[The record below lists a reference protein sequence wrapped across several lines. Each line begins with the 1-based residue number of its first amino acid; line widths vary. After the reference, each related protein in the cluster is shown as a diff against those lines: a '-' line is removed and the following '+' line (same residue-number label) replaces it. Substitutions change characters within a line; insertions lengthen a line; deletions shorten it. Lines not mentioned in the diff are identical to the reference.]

1 MSHGTIF
8 PYPPIMAADGVGELL
23 EDTGRT
29 TDDAG
34 GDEAIGGDGPVVAL
48 VVAGSRGD
56 AQPFVALGRELRL
69 RGARPVLM
77 THAEHRPLAAA
88 HGVAFVQLPGDPRAM
103 LATRAG
109 LELLDSRDL
118 VRSLGG
124 LRDLAADLV
133 DEVITT
139 LEGALA
145 DVDVVV
151 FSTLAVAAYHV
162 AEAHGVPAIWAVL
175 QPVTETREW
184 PSLLVAPGRDLGG
197 MLNLASHRVADRL
210 AWWTL
215 APGLTAYRR
224 RLGLPRFERGQIRE
238 SMVTLGGWSQQLA
251 PRPQDWP
258 PRVAV
263 TGAWRLPV
271 TAEPELPPAVAEFLA
286 DGPSPVYIG
295 MGSAT
300 VPDPAAV
307 TDMFLAA
314 ARDVGVRVV
323 LSSGWAG
330 LGRTGA
336 SDVVAAGGTGLG
348 AGVGAG
354 ADAGAVEIDPG
365 VLVVGDVS
373 HGHLFPQCAAIVH
386 HAGAGTTHTA
396 LAAGVPQVPT
406 PFWADQG
413 FWAARMQNLGVAVTP
428 VPKRA
433 WSRAAL
439 ACAVA
444 QATGEPWRAVRAAR
458 VARIEREHDGT
469 LAAAATIVAAA
480 QGR

>member
-1 MSHGTIF
+1 M
-8 PYPPIMAADGVGELL
+8 
-23 EDTGRT
+23 
-29 TDDAG
+29 
-34 GDEAIGGDGPVVAL
+34 VAL

-56 AQPFVALGRELRL
+56 AQPFVALGRELL
-69 RGARPVLM
+69 QRGARPILM
-77 THAEHRPLAAA
+77 THAEHRPLAEA
-88 HGVAFVQLPGDPRAM
+88 HGLAFVQLPGDPRAM

-109 LELLDSRDL
+109 LELLDSRDP

-162 AEAHGVPAIWAVL
+162 AEAHGVPAIWGVL
-175 QPVTETREW
+175 QPVTETRVW
-184 PSLLVAPGRDLGG
+184 PSLLVAPGRNLGG
-197 MLNLASHRVADRL
+197 TLNLVSHRAADRL
-210 AWWTL
+210 AWWML

-224 RLGLPRFERGQIRE
+224 RLGLPRFERGRIRD
-238 SMVTLGGWSQQLA
+238 SLATLGGWSPQLA
-251 PRPQDWP
+251 PRPSDWP
-258 PRVAV
+258 ARVTV

-271 TAEPELPPAVAEFLA
+271 EAEPKLPVEVSEFLGA
-286 DGPSPVYIG
+286 GPAPVYIG

-300 VPDPAAV
+300 VPDPEVV

-314 ARDVGVRVV
+314 ARDVGARVV
-323 LSSGWAG
+323 LSRGWAG
-330 LGRTGA
+330 LGGDSAGA
-336 SDVVAAGGTGLG
+336 RPAGVKRATASEMAGVAVVAC
-348 AGVGAG
+348 
-354 ADAGAVEIDPG
+354 D

-413 FWAARMQNLGVAVTP
+413 FWAARMARLGVATAP

-439 ACAVA
+439 ATAIA
-444 QATGEPWRAVRAAR
+444 QAVGEPWRATRAAG
-458 VARIEREHDGT
+458 VGQVEREHDGT
-469 LAAAATIVAAA
+469 RSAATTILAAA
-480 QGR
+480 RKS